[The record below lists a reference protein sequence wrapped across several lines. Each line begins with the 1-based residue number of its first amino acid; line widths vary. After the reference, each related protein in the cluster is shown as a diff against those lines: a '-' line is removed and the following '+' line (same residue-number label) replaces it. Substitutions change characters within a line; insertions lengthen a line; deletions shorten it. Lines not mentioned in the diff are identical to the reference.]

1 MTQDKKSNRNIGHRH
16 RLRQRI
22 LDHGV
27 ETLADYEVLEA
38 LLFYVFKQGDTKPL
52 AKDLLKEFGSLRQVC
67 FADESELMKIK
78 GSGQGVATFL
88 KVIQNLN
95 ERITHESAF
104 KHKPLLQ
111 SWDAVILYCRQAIGH
126 KQTENFMVL
135 YLNSANRLIKSE
147 TLHEG
152 TVNRVSVYPLQI
164 VTNALQHQ
172 AVSVILVHNHP
183 SDNTTPSRQDIEM
196 TKAIVSALRTVE
208 ISVHDHIIIG
218 PNSHNSFKQ
227 IGLL

>member
-16 RLRQRI
+16 PLRQRI

-88 KVIQNLN
+88 KIIQNLN

-135 YLNSANRLIKSE
+135 YLNSANHLIKSE

-152 TVNRVSVYPLQI
+152 TVNRVSVYPRQI

-172 AVSVILVHNHP
+172 AVSMILVHNHP